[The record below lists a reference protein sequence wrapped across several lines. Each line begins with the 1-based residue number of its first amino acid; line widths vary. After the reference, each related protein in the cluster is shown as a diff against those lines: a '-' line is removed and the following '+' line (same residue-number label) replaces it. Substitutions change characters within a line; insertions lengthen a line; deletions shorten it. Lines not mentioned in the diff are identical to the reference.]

1 MFVIYHDYL
10 NVLTIFYGERE
21 RYLMNNVA
29 LLLVVVSAFFHATWN
44 LLAKRT
50 NGGAT
55 TVWQYDVASTIIFA
69 PLTIVLLIV
78 QHVQI
83 AIIGLVF
90 ICGSACL
97 HLTYF
102 ILLQRGYRAG
112 DLSFV
117 YPLARGIGP
126 FLATII
132 AITVFGERPTIIAFM
147 GMLLV
152 VGGVFLLVGGLSII
166 RRVRDH
172 RAFLYALIIGLFIA
186 GYTLWDKQA
195 VSVVRVLPT
204 LYYYGIILIRML
216 LLTPYA
222 LRHRKEIRLEWR
234 AHRFDILGVAILS
247 PLSYFL
253 VLTALVFTPVSYVAP
268 AREMSVLIGTFMG
281 TRLLA
286 EGDTRRRLLA
296 AAVILLGII
305 ALAV

>member
-1 MFVIYHDYL
+1 
-10 NVLTIFYGERE
+10 
-21 RYLMNNVA
+21 MNNVA

-55 TVWQYDVASTIIFA
+55 TVWQYDVAATIIYAPFA
-69 PLTIVLLIV
+69 IVLLIV
-78 QHVQI
+78 QHAQI
-83 AIIGLVF
+83 AIIGFVF
-90 ICGSACL
+90 ICGGAFL

-102 ILLQRGYRAG
+102 ILLQRGYRVG

-117 YPLARGIGP
+117 YPLSRGIGP

-132 AITVFGERPTIIAFM
+132 AITVFGERPTIIAFT

-152 VGGVFLLVGGLSII
+152 VTGVFLLVGGLSII

-172 RAFLYALIIGLFIA
+172 RAFVYALIIGLFIA

-195 VSVVRVLPT
+195 VSVFRAPPALYIYFITVLRV
-204 LYYYGIILIRML
+204 L

-234 AHRFDILGVAILS
+234 AHRFDILGIAVLS
-247 PLSYFL
+247 PLAYFL
-253 VLTALVFTPVSYVAP
+253 ILTALVFTPVSYVAP

-281 TRLLA
+281 TYLLA

-296 AAVILLGII
+296 AVIILLGIV
-305 ALAV
+305 ALAI

>member
-1 MFVIYHDYL
+1 
-10 NVLTIFYGERE
+10 
-21 RYLMNNVA
+21 MNNVA
-29 LLLVVVSAFFHATWN
+29 LLLVVISAFFHATWN

-69 PLTIVLLIV
+69 PFAIVLLFV
-78 QHVQI
+78 QHAQI

-90 ICGSACL
+90 ICGGALL

-102 ILLQRGYRAG
+102 ILLQRGYRVG

-126 FLATII
+126 FLATIL
-132 AITVFGERPTIIAFM
+132 AITVFGERPTLIAFT

-152 VGGVFLLVGGLSII
+152 VTGVFIIVGGPRII
-166 RRVRDH
+166 QKVHSRW
-172 RAFLYALIIGLFIA
+172 ALIYALLIGVCIM

-195 VSVVRVLPT
+195 VSVFRVPPA
-204 LYYYGIILIRML
+204 LYIYFITVLRVL

-234 AHRFDILGVAILS
+234 AHRFDILGIAVLS
-247 PLSYFL
+247 PLAYFL
-253 VLTALVFTPVSYVAP
+253 ILTALVFTPVSYIAP

-281 TRLLA
+281 THLLA
-286 EGDTRRRLLA
+286 EGDKRRRLLA

-305 ALAV
+305 ALAVG

>member
-1 MFVIYHDYL
+1 
-10 NVLTIFYGERE
+10 
-21 RYLMNNVA
+21 MNNVA
-29 LLLVVVSAFFHATWN
+29 LLLVVISAFFHATWN

-55 TVWQYDVASTIIFA
+55 TVWQYDVASTIIYA
-69 PLTIVLLIV
+69 PFTIILLVV

-83 AIIGLVF
+83 GIIALIF
-90 ICGSACL
+90 ICGSGLL

-102 ILLQRGYRAG
+102 ILLQRGYRVG

-117 YPLARGIGP
+117 YPLSRGIGP

-132 AITVFGERPTIIAFM
+132 AITVFGECPTIIAFI

-152 VGGVFLLVGGLSII
+152 VTGVFLLVGGLSII
-166 RRVRDH
+166 RRVHDH

-204 LYYYGIILIRML
+204 LYYYGIIIIRML

-247 PLSYFL
+247 PISYFL

-281 TRLLA
+281 ARLLA

-305 ALAV
+305 ALAVG

>member
-1 MFVIYHDYL
+1 
-10 NVLTIFYGERE
+10 
-21 RYLMNNVA
+21 MNNVA

-55 TVWQYDVASTIIFA
+55 TVWQYDVAATIIYA
-69 PLTIVLLIV
+69 PIAIFLLFV

-83 AIIGLVF
+83 AVIGLVF
-90 ICGSACL
+90 IFGSACL
-97 HLTYF
+97 HLGYF
-102 ILLQRGYRAG
+102 ILLQRGYRVG

-117 YPLARGIGP
+117 YPLCRGIGP

-132 AITVFGERPTIIAFM
+132 AITVFGERPTIIAFI

-152 VGGVFLLVGGLSII
+152 VGGVFLLVGGLTII

-186 GYTLWDKQA
+186 TYTLWDKQA
-195 VSVVRVLPT
+195 VSVIRVQPI
-204 LYYYGIILIRML
+204 LYEYFNTVIRMVL
-216 LLTPYA
+216 LAPYA
-222 LRHRKEIRLEWR
+222 LRHTKEIRLEWR
-234 AHRFDILGVAILS
+234 AHRWDILGIAILS
-247 PLSYFL
+247 PLAYML

-286 EGDTRRRLLA
+286 EGNTRRRLLSA
-296 AAVILLGII
+296 VVILLGII
-305 ALAV
+305 ALAVG

>member
-1 MFVIYHDYL
+1 
-10 NVLTIFYGERE
+10 
-21 RYLMNNVA
+21 MNSVA
-29 LLLVVVSAFFHATWN
+29 LLLVVVSAFIHATWN

-55 TVWQYDVASTIIFA
+55 TVWQYDVASFIIYA
-69 PLTIVLLIV
+69 PLAIVLLFV
-78 QHVQI
+78 QHAQI
-83 AIIGLVF
+83 GIIALAF
-90 ICGSACL
+90 ICGSALL

-102 ILLQRGYRAG
+102 ILLQRGYRVG

-117 YPLARGIGP
+117 YPLSRGIGP

-132 AITVFGERPTIIAFM
+132 AITVFGERPTLIAFI

-152 VGGVFLLVGGLSII
+152 VTGVFLIVGGLSII
-166 RRVRDH
+166 RRVHDH
-172 RAFLYALIIGLFIA
+172 WALMYALIIGLFIA

-195 VSVVRVLPT
+195 VSVFLISPI
-204 LYYYGIILIRML
+204 LYYYFIIVIRLL

-222 LRHRKEIRLEWR
+222 LLHRKEIRLEWR
-234 AHRFDILGVAILS
+234 THRFDILGVAILS

-253 VLTALVFTPVSYVAP
+253 ILTVLVFTPVSYVAP

-296 AAVILLGII
+296 AAVILLGIV
-305 ALAV
+305 ALAI

>member
-1 MFVIYHDYL
+1 
-10 NVLTIFYGERE
+10 
-21 RYLMNNVA
+21 MNNVA

-55 TVWQYDVASTIIFA
+55 TVWQYDITSVIIYA
-69 PLTIVLLIV
+69 PVVIVLLIV
-78 QHVQI
+78 QHAQI
-83 AIIGLVF
+83 GIIGIVF
-90 ICGSACL
+90 ICGSALL

-102 ILLQRGYRAG
+102 ILLQRGYRVG

-126 FLATII
+126 FLATIL
-132 AITVFGERPTIIAFM
+132 AITIFGERPTLIAFA

-152 VGGVFLLVGGLSII
+152 VGGVFWLVGGLGII
-166 RRVRDH
+166 RRVHDH
-172 RAFLYALIIGLFIA
+172 RAFLYALLIGIFIA
-186 GYTLWDKQA
+186 SYTLWDKQA
-195 VSVVRVLPT
+195 VSIVRVQPI
-204 LYYYGIILIRML
+204 LYLYFATILRVL

-247 PLSYFL
+247 PLAYVL

-268 AREMSVLIGTFMG
+268 AREMSVLIGTLMG

-296 AAVILLGII
+296 AVVILLGIV
-305 ALAV
+305 ALAVG

>member
-1 MFVIYHDYL
+1 
-10 NVLTIFYGERE
+10 
-21 RYLMNNVA
+21 MNNVA

-55 TVWQYDVASTIIFA
+55 TVWQYDIASTIIYA
-69 PLTIVLLIV
+69 PLAIVLLFV
-78 QHVQI
+78 LHVQI
-83 AIIGLVF
+83 ALIGVVF

-97 HLTYF
+97 HLGYF
-102 ILLQRGYRAG
+102 ILLQRGYRVG

-132 AITVFGERPTIIAFM
+132 AITVFGERPTIIAFI

-152 VGGVFLLVGGLSII
+152 VGGVFLLVGGLNII

-172 RAFLYALIIGLFIA
+172 RAFFYAVIIGLFIA
-186 GYTLWDKQA
+186 TYTLWDKQA
-195 VSVVRVLPT
+195 VSVIRVQPI
-204 LYYYGIILIRML
+204 LYEYFNTVVRML
-216 LLTPYA
+216 VLAPYG
-222 LRHRKEIRLEWR
+222 LRHTKEIRLEWR
-234 AHRFDILGVAILS
+234 AHHWDILGIAILS
-247 PLSYFL
+247 PLAYML

-268 AREMSVLIGTFMG
+268 AREMSVLIGTLMG

-286 EGDTRRRLLA
+286 EGDTRRRLLS
-296 AAVILLGII
+296 AAVILLGIV
-305 ALAV
+305 ALAVG